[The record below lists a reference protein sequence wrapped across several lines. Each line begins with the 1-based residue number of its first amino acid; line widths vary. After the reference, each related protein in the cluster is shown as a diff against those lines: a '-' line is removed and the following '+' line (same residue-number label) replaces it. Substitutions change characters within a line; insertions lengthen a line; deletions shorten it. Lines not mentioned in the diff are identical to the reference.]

1 MRKKK
6 ELQRKRYAMKSK
18 WNEGFPEKRGIYKCK
33 VDGKETVLTHHK
45 CNLSGK
51 HRWSTVDGYDVIA
64 DKIEWSEDP
73 VM

>member
-1 MRKKK
+1 
-6 ELQRKRYAMKSK
+6 MKTEWK
-18 WNEGFPEKRGIYKCK
+18 EGFPERRGIYKCK

-45 CNLSGK
+45 CDMSGK

-64 DKIEWSEDP
+64 EKIEWCSDP